1 MSPSQATETALAVEV
16 TNLGGISETQ
26 VALDTG
32 INVLSG
38 RNATNRTSFLRAVMG
53 ALGSEQVSLKAD
65 ADAGEVELTIHGE
78 TYTRRLT
85 QQGDSVRMSGDPY
98 LEEPAVA
105 DLFAFLLESN
115 EARLA
120 VSRSEDLRELIMRP
134 VDVEAIKADIEAA
147 SAEKRRLDDRLKEL
161 EGLAEERPE
170 LEAKKQ
176 RLADD
181 IEAKREELAAKRE
194 ELAEMDGSVEAS
206 RQDKQAL
213 EEALA
218 SLQSVQSTIEET
230 RFQLETERESRET
243 LREELAS
250 LEAERESVSPAD
262 TEESLDVDVPSDIDA
277 RLESLRERRAALD
290 STASQLQSVIQ
301 FNEELLAGSND
312 ELTDALQSVGTTDA
326 NPDSAVDVDD
336 ESDGDD
342 GGVDADEG
350 GIEPASGPTSQLLE
364 GEQVGCWTCGSHVQT
379 AQIEATLEQLRS
391 LRREKLTER
400 SEIGDRIDEL
410 TTAQSERESVR
421 RERQWLVQRIEGT
434 EAELEERADRIES
447 LEAKLADLREEASEL
462 ESTVESLDADRETA
476 VLSTHKAIT
485 EIEFE
490 LSQLESDHDAVT
502 ERIETVESK
511 LAERERL
518 QAERESVSER
528 LTELRT
534 RIERLE
540 DDAVEAFNTHM
551 DNVLNALGYDNLER
565 IWIERTTEQAR
576 EGRRLVER
584 SVFQL
589 HIVRSGPDGATYED
603 TIEHLSESERE
614 VTGLVFALA
623 GYLVH
628 EVYDEVPIMVL
639 DSLEAIDS
647 DRIARLVEYFDEY
660 AETIL
665 VALLPEDAAALDDEY
680 HRVTDI

>member
-1 MSPSQATETALAVEV
+1 MSPSQAAETEFAVEV
-16 TNLGGISETQ
+16 TNIGGISETQ
-26 VALDTG
+26 IDLDTG
-32 INVLSG
+32 VNVFSG

-65 ADAGEVELTIHGE
+65 ADAGEVELTLHGE
-78 TYTRRLT
+78 TYTRRLA
-85 QQGDSVRMSGDPY
+85 QQGETVRMAGDPY
-98 LEEPAVA
+98 LEDPTVA

-120 VSRSEDLRELIMRP
+120 VSRSADLRELIMRP
-134 VDVEAIKADIEAA
+134 VDVEAINADIESAT
-147 SAEKRRLDDRLKEL
+147 AEKRRLDDRLEEL
-161 EGLAEERPE
+161 SGLAEELPE
-170 LEAKKQ
+170 LEEHKQ

-213 EEALA
+213 DDALA
-218 SLQSVQSTIEET
+218 SLQSVQSDLEET

-250 LEAERESVSPAD
+250 LEDERESMSPPDA
-262 TEESLDVDVPSDIDA
+262 EVPADIDA

-301 FNEELLAGSND
+301 FNEELLEGTND
-312 ELTDALQSVGTTDA
+312 ELTDALQSVGTAEADAADDADGDGADSAADGGA
-326 NPDSAVDVDD
+326 NPK
-336 ESDGDD
+336 
-342 GGVDADEG
+342 
-350 GIEPASGPTSQLLE
+350 SGPTSQLLA
-364 GEQVGCWTCGSHVQT
+364 GEQVGCWTCGSHVET
-379 AQIEATLEQLRS
+379 SQIETTLERLRA
-391 LRREKLTER
+391 LRREKLEER
-400 SEIGDRIDEL
+400 SELRDRIDEL
-410 TTAQSERESVR
+410 TTTKTERETAR
-421 RERQWLVQRIEGT
+421 RERQRLDRRIEQT
-434 EAELEERADRIES
+434 ETELAERADRIES
-447 LEAKLADLREEASEL
+447 LEAELEALREEASEL
-462 ESTVESLDADRETA
+462 ESTVEALDSDRETA
-476 VLSTHKAIT
+476 VLSVHKAIT
-485 EIEFE
+485 ECEFE
-490 LSQLESDHDAVT
+490 LGQLESDHEDV
-502 ERIETVESK
+502 EDRIETIESK
-511 LAERERL
+511 LEERERL

-540 DDAVEAFNTHM
+540 VDAVEAFNTHM
-551 DNVLNALGYDNLER
+551 DTVLDALGYDNLER

-576 EGRRLVER
+576 EGRRLVEQ
-584 SVFQL
+584 SVFRL

-603 TIEHLSESERE
+603 TIDHLSESERE

-628 EVYDEVPIMVL
+628 EVYETVPIMVL

-647 DRIARLVEYFDEY
+647 TRIARLVSYFNEY

-665 VALLPEDAAALDDEY
+665 VALLPEDAAALDEEY
-680 HRVTDI
+680 HHVTEI